1 MSPLP
6 LFKPIGRFPHL
17 PLSHQ
22 HCCFRSSV
30 HLPSLRHKIAFTLYN
45 SPDKIAFTLY
55 SFTDNKNVAAIPA
68 VVVQDSPPPPPKESS
83 GSNIQVGDNYSV
95 PTKSKS
101 NSDNNSDNNDD
112 NNNDSN
118 NDNCIIISDTDSCDE
133 YFTEDI
139 SEEALLDLDEYF
151 DVDNH
156 EHGRTAFAV
165 KSHTSKEILP
175 NQAGVESMEQNGPDV
190 SEYSDVIHDDTEE
203 SPVPGSDEWIEL
215 QCPGLLVNG
224 VVNRNVSRYMDQSV
238 MLRIVK
244 ELRGLPKA
252 QREPKV
258 FSGIFCP
265 KTYLNNIRCIAE
277 VSKKGDICEFH
288 HFCSSVGFKIGYSG
302 QLVDRIISMHNSHC
316 KVKILP
322 LSTFPKL
329 TGHDNRLCFVYLL
342 EKIMHTIFVANQY
355 DVSCEHRN
363 PWRDRTTHTEF
374 FWFKAVPGD
383 NAPYERTKYEI
394 LKLIENIATPWMEVL
409 MDLEH
414 KFYGRLRGLG
424 DELVDAIQVS
434 LVMYLDITRIEQ
446 WLPNPSSPPTDH
458 KPEKD
463 LDKWWTEALT

>member
-1 MSPLP
+1 MPASLLARVKISPSIL
-6 LFKPIGRFPHL
+6 LKDQKEEKEHED
-17 PLSHQ
+17 LS
-22 HCCFRSSV
+22 FVLSWR
-30 HLPSLRHKIAFTLYN
+30 
-45 SPDKIAFTLY
+45 
-55 SFTDNKNVAAIPA
+55 
-68 VVVQDSPPPPPKESS
+68 
-83 GSNIQVGDNYSV
+83 
-95 PTKSKS
+95 
-101 NSDNNSDNNDD
+101 
-112 NNNDSN
+112 
-118 NDNCIIISDTDSCDE
+118 
-133 YFTEDI
+133 
-139 SEEALLDLDEYF
+139 
-151 DVDNH
+151 
-156 EHGRTAFAV
+156 
-165 KSHTSKEILP
+165 KEILITADKFNAP
-175 NQAGVESMEQNGPDV
+175 ESVEKALNHLRKKEIESFMRNASRE
-190 SEYSDVIHDDTEE
+190 DT
-203 SPVPGSDEWIEL
+203 
-215 QCPGLLVNG
+215 
-224 VVNRNVSRYMDQSV
+224 
-238 MLRIVK
+238 
-244 ELRGLPKA
+244 
-252 QREPKV
+252 
-258 FSGIFCP
+258 
-265 KTYLNNIRCIAE
+265 
-277 VSKKGDICEFH
+277 
-288 HFCSSVGFKIGYSG
+288 
-302 QLVDRIISMHNSHC
+302 HC

-355 DVSCEHRN
+355 DVSCEHGN